1 MAKVRT
7 VQFVLIG
14 LSLYGGAG
22 CRSMNRIFHHPR
34 EIRGEAL
41 RRTVRLARYA
51 EPQIRSTVSST
62 QRASRRPTTRPT
74 TQPTSQP
81 AYTVPSQWAQRLPFF
96 MMPLVFGAVA
106 VPTSVKEASES
117 SLTVLP
123 PLAGRAGLS
132 APPPAFAS
140 VVVSRPGLQEGAATG
155 LNFASAVNNLFT
167 PRFNP
172 LSGPT
177 GRCHELAGAGF
188 FRGRRSVCE
197 QHFQR

>member
-1 MAKVRT
+1 MA
-7 VQFVLIG
+7 
-14 LSLYGGAG
+14 
-22 CRSMNRIFHHPR
+22 
-34 EIRGEAL
+34 
-41 RRTVRLARYA
+41 
-51 EPQIRSTVSST
+51 
-62 QRASRRPTTRPT
+62 
-74 TQPTSQP
+74 
-81 AYTVPSQWAQRLPFF
+81 
-96 MMPLVFGAVA
+96 PLLFGAVTA
-106 VPTSVKEASES
+106 PTPAKEASES

-132 APPPAFAS
+132 APPPAFAN

-155 LNFASAVNNLFT
+155 LNFASSVNNLFT

-188 FRGRRSVCE
+188 FQGRRSVCE